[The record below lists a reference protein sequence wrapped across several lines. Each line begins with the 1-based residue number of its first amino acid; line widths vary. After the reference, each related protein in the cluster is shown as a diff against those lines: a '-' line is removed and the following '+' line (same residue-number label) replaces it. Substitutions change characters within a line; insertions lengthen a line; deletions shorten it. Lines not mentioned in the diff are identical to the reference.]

1 MNRCLGTKRDNSPCT
16 VAVEPPNTYCWW
28 HDPANAE
35 QRKQAASRGGKRAGR
50 GRPQVELA
58 SVKEQLQE
66 LADNVLDGS
75 VDKGV
80 AAVASQILNVYLRA
94 VSVELKVREQQELEE
109 RLSELEAL
117 MEQQKGRGGRGYGA

>member
-16 VAVEPPNTYCWW
+16 VAVEPPQAYCWW

-58 SVKEQLQE
+58 DIKQRLSD
-66 LADNVLDGS
+66 LADHVLDGTI
-75 VDKGV
+75 DKGKG
-80 AAVASQILNVYLRA
+80 AVVSQVLNVYLRA
-94 VSVELKVREQQELEE
+94 LSVELKVREQEEILE
-109 RLSELEAL
+109 RVAELEAL
-117 MEQQKGRGGRGYGA
+117 MEQQKQGGRRGA